1 MNPLWY
7 VKYDPARTKVLGKNS
22 MRHSSKMFDRLSD
35 AMAYAK
41 NGAMKHG
48 FSFAEYAVIRHG
60 EKETSI
66 VVQGSTEFEF

>member
-41 NGAMKHG
+41 NGAMEHG
-48 FSFAEYAVIRHG
+48 FRLLNML
-60 EKETSI
+60 
-66 VVQGSTEFEF
+66 